1 MSGARPR
8 RKSGGQAR
16 RPGSHARRPG
26 PSLRRRLRL
35 RPSVRGGGRVLAVL
49 LLTATVGGLVAGIY
63 GPWMRVT
70 ALGHTGDA
78 YTPAGRVQEILD
90 DYRGVPILAVDRA
103 GLRDRLAAL
112 PTVADA
118 RIDLRLPG
126 ELQIAITEKAP
137 AFLWRTTRA
146 VLVLAPDGTIITE
159 LGPTAALPD
168 GLRQLPSVDDGRFA
182 SRLLAVGE
190 VVPPSEL
197 RVAQRLTSIAPRLIG
212 SRSSALQVRLD
223 YELGFVLESSQPAW
237 TAALGF
243 YQLDPREDQAA
254 ADARLEQQLAAI
266 RTLFAA
272 RSERSVS
279 TLDARNPGKVYWT
292 P

>member
-16 RPGSHARRPG
+16 RPARP
-26 PSLRRRLRL
+26 LRRRIRRPRL
-35 RPSVRGGGRVLAVL
+35 RGGGRILAL
-49 LLTATVGGLVAGIY
+49 LLFTATIAGLVAGVY

-103 GLRDRLAAL
+103 ALRDRLAAL

-118 RIDLRLPG
+118 QIELRLPG
-126 ELQIAITEKAP
+126 RLQVAITEKAP
-137 AFLWRTTRA
+137 SFLWRTQRA
-146 VLVLAPDGTIITE
+146 VLVGARDGTIIAE
-159 LGPTAALPD
+159 LPLDQVLPD
-168 GLRQLPSVDDGRFA
+168 GLRRLPSVEDERFV
-182 SRLLAVGE
+182 SRLLSVGE
-190 VVPPSEL
+190 AVPPAEL
-197 RVAQRLTSIAPRLIG
+197 RVAKRLTAIDPRLIG
-212 SRSSALQVRLD
+212 SRASALEVKVD
-223 YELGFVLESSQPAW
+223 YQMGFVLEATQPGW

-254 ADARLEQQLAAI
+254 ADAKLEQQLAAI
-266 RTLFAA
+266 RTLFAS
-272 RSERSVS
+272 RPERNISW
-279 TLDARNPGKVYWT
+279 LDASNPGKVYWS